1 MTDILV
7 KSVIKDEEVR
17 KDIESVGQILERNLK
32 ILTYFYHKIFFL
44 NYDNI
49 IVHLKNI
56 QKRSIME
63 C

>member
-32 ILTYFYHKIFFL
+32 ILTYFCHNITHYS
-44 NYDNI
+44 NI

-56 QKRSIME
+56 QKRSVME